1 MRLCAWKS
9 KGVLA
14 VQKERKKQQS
24 TDCFERDAQRECT
37 DRNMVAGNP
46 VGLKCIFIVQRREN
60 ILKKKAI
67 KIWKQRLIPAVNSC
81 RSSEGEMCVKM
92 GALY

>member
-24 TDCFERDAQRECT
+24 TVCFERDAQRECT
-37 DRNMVAGNP
+37 DRKMVAGNP
-46 VGLKCIFIVQRREN
+46 VGLKCIFTVQRGEQK
-60 ILKKKAI
+60 LKEKNDKNMEATV
-67 KIWKQRLIPAVNSC
+67 KIPTV
-81 RSSEGEMCVKM
+81 
-92 GALY
+92 